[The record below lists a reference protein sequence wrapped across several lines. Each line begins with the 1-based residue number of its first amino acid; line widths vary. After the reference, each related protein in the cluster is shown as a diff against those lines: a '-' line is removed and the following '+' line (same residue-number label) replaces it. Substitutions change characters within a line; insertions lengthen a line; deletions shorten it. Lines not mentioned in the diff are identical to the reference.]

1 MHESLRT
8 KTFLT
13 LARRLLMLG
22 CVSSLLSCDIPYVAE
37 GSWDV
42 VYELPGQQ
50 RFGVWHISEE
60 IGVKVEGELSL
71 RIDELELAGSRM
83 SWSAN
88 ATNPLEPAGSVRAS
102 ISMAPLTGTGSPA
115 PCIPSPATSPSP
127 APGNKCLNQPTVV
140 CVTALLRES
149 RILCWIGRL

>member
-1 MHESLRT
+1 MQESLRT

-13 LARRLLMLG
+13 LARRPLMLG
-22 CVSSLLSCDIPYVAE
+22 CVSLFLLSCDIPYVAE

-60 IGVKVEGELSL
+60 SGVKVEGELSL
-71 RIDELELAGSRM
+71 QIDELELAGSRM

-88 ATNPLEPAGSVRAS
+88 ATSPLEPAGSVQRLNFNGTVNGNRFAGTLYTQS
-102 ISMAPLTGTGSPA
+102 GNLTITGTR
-115 PCIPSPATSPSP
+115 
-127 APGNKCLNQPTVV
+127 Q
-140 CVTALLRES
+140 
-149 RILCWIGRL
+149 

>member
-1 MHESLRT
+1 MR
-8 KTFLT
+8 
-13 LARRLLMLG
+13 
-22 CVSSLLSCDIPYVAE
+22 VSFLLSCDIPYVAE

-71 RIDELELAGSRM
+71 QIDELELAGSRM

-88 ATNPLEPAGSVRAS
+88 ATNPLEPAGSVQR
-102 ISMAPLTGTGSPA
+102 LNFNGTVNGTGSPA
-115 PCIPSPATSPSP
+115 PYIHSPATSPSP
-127 APGNKCLNQPTVV
+127 APGNKCLNHPTVV

-149 RILCWIGRL
+149 RILCWIGRP

>member
-1 MHESLRT
+1 MSETTMHESLRT

-13 LARRLLMLG
+13 LARRPLMLG
-22 CVSSLLSCDIPYVAE
+22 CVSLFLLSCDIPYVAE

-60 IGVKVEGELSL
+60 SGVKVEGELSL
-71 RIDELELAGSRM
+71 QIDELELAGSRM

-88 ATNPLEPAGSVRAS
+88 ATNPLELAASVQRLNFNGTVNGNRFAGTLYTQSGN
-102 ISMAPLTGTGSPA
+102 LTITG
-115 PCIPSPATSPSP
+115 IR
-127 APGNKCLNQPTVV
+127 Q
-140 CVTALLRES
+140 
-149 RILCWIGRL
+149 